1 MFTKLAQLTT
11 ANKALEAEL
20 AETKGRLAV
29 LEKRAAAEEFLLG
42 IKDDLSAPVS
52 LRPTTPED
60 FLEKR
65 AALEAHENLQSA
77 ELAVKMASRQ
87 DFEIGNVADSPPAAQ
102 PGEGTAN
109 AIFTDW
115 AQEIL

>member
-1 MFTKLAQLTT
+1 MFTKLAQLTQ
-11 ANKALEAEL
+11 ANKALETEL
-20 AETKGRLAV
+20 AETKAKLAV
-29 LEKRAAAEEFLLG
+29 LEKRAQAEDFLLK
-42 IKDDLSAPVS
+42 IKDDMSAPVS

-60 FLEKR
+60 FLQKR

-87 DFEIGNVADSPPAAQ
+87 DYEIGTVAEPPAQ
-102 PGEGTAN
+102 VQTGESKAD

-115 AQEIL
+115 AAEIL

>member
-11 ANKALEAEL
+11 ENKALAAEL
-20 AETKGRLAV
+20 SETKAKLAV
-29 LEKRAAAEEFLLG
+29 LEKRAAAEVFLLG
-42 IKDDLSAPVS
+42 IKDDMSAPIS

-60 FLEKR
+60 FLQKR

-87 DFEIGNVADSPPAAQ
+87 DFEIGEVADPPPAGA
-102 PGEGTAN
+102 PGEGTAD